1 MKVINLPNQQNKAF
15 RRRLASR
22 QNLKG
27 IKHKEQIKTLK
38 VEEEKIVEVKE
49 AVVQVNQERCA
60 ITLRKKLKKILKI
73 ESLTQITKETAT
85 PKITK
90 TNQPNQIDNKD
101 KINQQSIKIVEMKKA
116 HVDLKIDLQ
125 IIIEVKDYNRPLEED
140 EQETIPKFTKEEVV
154 KEVLEEIFLGRIII
168 IVNTKTIQIKEEKE
182 A

>member
-15 RRRLASR
+15 RRRLTSR

-27 IKHKEQIKTLK
+27 IKHIEQIKTLK
-38 VEEEKIVEVKE
+38 VEEEKIAEVKE
-49 AVVQVNQERCA
+49 AVVQVNLERCA

-90 TNQPNQIDNKD
+90 TNQLNQIDNKD
-101 KINQQSIKIVEMKKA
+101 KINQQLIKIVKMKKV

-125 IIIEVKDYNRPLEED
+125 IIIKVKDYKRILEED
-140 EQETIPKFTKEEVV
+140 EQEMIPKFTKEEVV
-154 KEVLEEIFLGRIII
+154 KEIIEEIFLGRIII

-182 A
+182 T